1 MRNSKAY
8 RAVGTLVCLIF
19 TAFFMFPLAIM
30 LVRSF
35 SKGGPSN
42 YAKVFDKYNLLNN
55 FSTSVLVVGLS
66 LVIVALVVSFAAYAF
81 AKLEFRGKKL
91 LYYTL
96 LGGMMVPAAA
106 TIYPLYQIVKLLGLV
121 SSPFSL
127 ILPYATG
134 SCCFNLMILK
144 NYYDAIPDEMI
155 EAASIDGASKLRCC
169 VTVVMPVAKP
179 GLAVVLMQTFLS
191 CWNEVLMARIFISD
205 TKVQP
210 LSVIP
215 IRFAQTI
222 SSRGFTQ
229 EVMYAALV
237 ICLAPIVVF
246 YVFAAKSLIAGLTA
260 GAVKG

>member
-1 MRNSKAY
+1 MRNSRSY
-8 RAVGTLVCLIF
+8 RIIGMTLCLLS
-19 TAFFMFPLAIM
+19 TVFFMFPLAIM

-35 SKGGPSN
+35 SDGGVSN
-42 YAKVFDKYNLLNN
+42 YARVFDKYNLTLN
-55 FSTSVLVVGLS
+55 FATSIIVVGCS
-66 LVIVALVVSFAAYAF
+66 LVIVAIVVSLAAYAF
-81 AKLEFRGKKL
+81 AKLEFRGKKI

-96 LGGMMVPAAA
+96 LGGMMVPVAA
-106 TIYPLYQIVKLLGLV
+106 TIYPLYQIIRLLNLV

-144 NYYDAIPDEMI
+144 NYYDSIPNEML
-155 EAASIDGASKLRCC
+155 EAASIDGAGKMRTCF
-169 VTVVMPVAKP
+169 TVVMPVAKP

-205 TKVQP
+205 TTVQP

-237 ICLAPIVVF
+237 ICLTPIVIF
-246 YVFAAKSLIAGLTA
+246 YIFAARSLIAGLTA

>member
-42 YAKVFDKYNLLNN
+42 YVKVFDKYNLWNN

-155 EAASIDGASKLRCC
+155 EA
-169 VTVVMPVAKP
+169 
-179 GLAVVLMQTFLS
+179 
-191 CWNEVLMARIFISD
+191 
-205 TKVQP
+205 
-210 LSVIP
+210 
-215 IRFAQTI
+215 
-222 SSRGFTQ
+222 
-229 EVMYAALV
+229 
-237 ICLAPIVVF
+237 
-246 YVFAAKSLIAGLTA
+246 
-260 GAVKG
+260 

>member
-1 MRNSKAY
+1 MRNSKSY
-8 RAVGTLVCLIF
+8 RFIGFFLCLLA
-19 TAFFMFPLAIM
+19 TVFFMFPLAIM

-35 SKGGPSN
+35 SRGGFSN
-42 YAKVFDKYNLLNN
+42 YVKVFDKYNLFRNLG
-55 FSTSVLVVGLS
+55 TSVVVVGLS
-66 LVIVALVVSFAAYAF
+66 LVIVAFVVSFAAYAF
-81 AKLEFRGKKL
+81 AKLKFKGQKI
-91 LYYTL
+91 LYYIL
-96 LGGMMVPAAA
+96 LGGMMVPTAA
-106 TIYPLYQIVKLLGLV
+106 TIYPLYQIVKGMNMI
-121 SSPFSL
+121 SSPLSL
-127 ILPYATG
+127 ILPYATS

-144 NYYDAIPDEMI
+144 NYYDAVPNEII

-169 VTVVMPVAKP
+169 VKVVMPIAKP

-237 ICLAPIVVF
+237 LCLLPIVIF
-246 YVFAAKSLIAGLTA
+246 YIFAARSLIAGLTE

>member
-1 MRNSKAY
+1 MRNSKTY
-8 RAVGTLVCLIF
+8 LVVGTIICLLF
-19 TAFFMFPLAIM
+19 TVFFMFPLVIM
-30 LVRSF
+30 VVRSF
-35 SKGGPSN
+35 SNGGPSN
-42 YAKVFDKYNLLNN
+42 YVKVFDKYNLFLN
-55 FSTSVLVVGLS
+55 FSTSVIVVGLS
-66 LVIVALVVSFAAYAF
+66 LVIVAMVVSLASFAF
-81 AKLEFRGKKL
+81 AKLEFPCKKL

-96 LGGMMVPAAA
+96 LGGMMVPTAA
-106 TIYPLYQIVKLLGLV
+106 TIYPLYQIVKLLNLI

-127 ILPYATG
+127 ILPYATA

-144 NYYDAIPDEMI
+144 NYNDAIPNEMI
-155 EAASIDGASKLRCC
+155 EAASIDGANKLRCC

-205 TKVQP
+205 TTVQP

-215 IRFAQTI
+215 IRLAQTV

-237 ICLAPIVVF
+237 ICLLPIVIF

>member
-1 MRNSKAY
+1 MRNSKSY
-8 RAVGTLVCLIF
+8 RIVGFTLCLLF
-19 TAFFMFPLAIM
+19 TALFMFPLVIM
-30 LVRSF
+30 VVRSF
-35 SKGGPSN
+35 AKGGVSN
-42 YAKVFDKYNLLNN
+42 YVRVFDKYNLFMN
-55 FSTSVLVVGLS
+55 FGTSIIVVGCS

-81 AKLEFRGKKL
+81 SKLPFKGKKL

-96 LGGMMVPAAA
+96 LGGMMVPVAA
-106 TIYPLYQIVKLLGLV
+106 TIYPLYQIVKLLNLI

-127 ILPYATG
+127 ILPYATT

-169 VTVVMPVAKP
+169 VSVVMPVAKP
-179 GLAVVLMQTFLS
+179 GLAVVLMQTFLT

-205 TKVQP
+205 TKIQP

-215 IRFAQTI
+215 IRFAQTVT
-222 SSRGFTQ
+222 SRGFTQ

-237 ICLAPIVVF
+237 ICLVPIVIF
-246 YVFAAKSLIAGLTA
+246 YIFAAKSLIAGLTT

>member
-8 RAVGTLVCLIF
+8 RAVGTLICLIF

-42 YAKVFDKYNLLNN
+42 YVK
-55 FSTSVLVVGLS
+55 VVGLP

-155 EAASIDGASKLRCC
+155 EAASIDGAEGSTSRPAKGWLR
-169 VTVVMPVAKP
+169 
-179 GLAVVLMQTFLS
+179 
-191 CWNEVLMARIFISD
+191 
-205 TKVQP
+205 
-210 LSVIP
+210 
-215 IRFAQTI
+215 AQTP
-222 SSRGFTQ
+222 
-229 EVMYAALV
+229 MYGSMRTRKL
-237 ICLAPIVVF
+237 
-246 YVFAAKSLIAGLTA
+246 S
-260 GAVKG
+260 

>member
-8 RAVGTLVCLIF
+8 LIAGTIICLLF
-19 TAFFMFPLAIM
+19 TVFFMFPLVIM
-30 LVRSF
+30 VVRSF
-35 SKGGPSN
+35 SNGGPAN
-42 YAKVFDKYNLLNN
+42 YVKVFDKYNLFLN
-55 FSTSVLVVGLS
+55 FSTSVIVVGLS
-66 LVIVALVVSFAAYAF
+66 LVIVAMVVSLASFAF
-81 AKLEFRGKKL
+81 AKLECPCKKL

-96 LGGMMVPAAA
+96 LGGMRVPTAA
-106 TIYPLYQIVKLLGLV
+106 TIYPLYQIVKLLNLI

-127 ILPYATG
+127 ILPYATA

-144 NYYDAIPDEMI
+144 NYYDAIPNEMI
-155 EAASIDGASKLRCC
+155 EAASIDGANKLRCC

-215 IRFAQTI
+215 IRLAQTV

-237 ICLAPIVVF
+237 ICLLPIVIF

>member
-1 MRNSKAY
+1 MRNSKTY
-8 RAVGTLVCLIF
+8 LVVGTIICLLF
-19 TAFFMFPLAIM
+19 TVFFMFPLVIM
-30 LVRSF
+30 VVRSF
-35 SKGGPSN
+35 SNGGPSN
-42 YAKVFDKYNLLNN
+42 YVKVFDKYNLFLN
-55 FSTSVLVVGLS
+55 FSTSVIVVGLS
-66 LVIVALVVSFAAYAF
+66 LVIVAMVVSLASFAF
-81 AKLEFRGKKL
+81 AKLEFPCKKL

-96 LGGMMVPAAA
+96 LGGMMVPTAA
-106 TIYPLYQIVKLLGLV
+106 TIYPLYQIVKLLNLI

-127 ILPYATG
+127 ILPYATA

-144 NYYDAIPDEMI
+144 NYYDAIPNEMI
-155 EAASIDGASKLRCC
+155 EAASIDGANKLRCC

-215 IRFAQTI
+215 IRLAQTV

-237 ICLAPIVVF
+237 ICLLPIVIF
-246 YVFAAKSLIAGLTA
+246 YIFAAKSLIAGLTA

>member
-42 YAKVFDKYNLLNN
+42 YVKVFDKYNLWNN
-55 FSTSVLVVGLS
+55 FSTSMLVVGLS
-66 LVIVALVVSFAAYAF
+66 LVVSFAAYAF

-134 SCCFNLMILK
+134 SRCFNLMILK

-155 EAASIDGASKLRCC
+155 EAASIDGAE
-169 VTVVMPVAKP
+169 P
-179 GLAVVLMQTFLS
+179 S
-191 CWNEVLMARIFISD
+191 C
-205 TKVQP
+205 
-210 LSVIP
+210 
-215 IRFAQTI
+215 
-222 SSRGFTQ
+222 
-229 EVMYAALV
+229 AA
-237 ICLAPIVVF
+237 A
-246 YVFAAKSLIAGLTA
+246 
-260 GAVKG
+260 